1 MKKGRTLKTITLFL
15 GDIVVLYAALF
26 AALLIRYGNSF
37 YRQFIDV
44 HFVPFTV
51 IFVPWLIIFYIAG
64 LYDLRR
70 LRNGLDFMKTLALTL
85 LVNAIVAMFFFYFIP
100 AFGIAPKT
108 NLFIFII
115 CFAVIEVIWRR
126 ISNTLFASGEAPN
139 RMVLVG
145 DGNSADEIARAV
157 TDNPQMGYL
166 IVKRI
171 SEKDVYGHP
180 SLLEDAVKE
189 TGANLLVVPRHFKYQ
204 TDLAMTLYSF
214 FGKGIL
220 IVDVVAL
227 YEHILQK
234 VPLADIE
241 ETWFIDNIEGVGRYY
256 DSLKRA
262 AEFLFALIFG
272 IILLPIELI
281 VALLVK
287 TSSPGP
293 AIYKQIRVGQ
303 NGKPFTLYKFR
314 TMRQA
319 DKNEWLDAD
328 KSRIT
333 GVGKVLR
340 STHLDELPQF
350 INLLCGDISLVGP
363 RPDYI
368 EFYNKLKDIIP
379 YYSIRTIIKPGI
391 TGWAQV
397 AFPVTE
403 SIEQTKERLCYDVYY
418 LKNRSLI
425 FDSLI
430 ILKTLKTVVIA
441 AGE

>member
-1 MKKGRTLKTITLFL
+1 
-15 GDIVVLYAALF
+15 
-26 AALLIRYGNSF
+26 
-37 YRQFIDV
+37 
-44 HFVPFTV
+44 
-51 IFVPWLIIFYIAG
+51 
-64 LYDLRR
+64 
-70 LRNGLDFMKTLALTL
+70 
-85 LVNAIVAMFFFYFIP
+85 
-100 AFGIAPKT
+100 
-108 NLFIFII
+108 
-115 CFAVIEVIWRR
+115 
-126 ISNTLFASGEAPN
+126 
-139 RMVLVG
+139 
-145 DGNSADEIARAV
+145 
-157 TDNPQMGYL
+157 
-166 IVKRI
+166 
-171 SEKDVYGHP
+171 
-180 SLLEDAVKE
+180 
-189 TGANLLVVPRHFKYQ
+189 
-204 TDLAMTLYSF
+204 
-214 FGKGIL
+214 
-220 IVDVVAL
+220 
-227 YEHILQK
+227 